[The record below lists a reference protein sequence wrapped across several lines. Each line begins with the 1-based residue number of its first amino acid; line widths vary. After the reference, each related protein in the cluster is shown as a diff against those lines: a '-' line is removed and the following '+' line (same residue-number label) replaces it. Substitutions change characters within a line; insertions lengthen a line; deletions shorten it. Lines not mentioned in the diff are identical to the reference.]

1 VATCRPLCAENRAQ
15 NHALRRTAF
24 APGRLR
30 KSAGFG
36 ARAAAALDLAMPARG
51 HLGGGVTAI
60 SMNTSSRGAA
70 TPTSDAVWEW
80 IRPPLEE
87 LKQGYNADPGQP

>member
-1 VATCRPLCAENRAQ
+1 MRSDAPF
-15 NHALRRTAF
+15 AL
-24 APGRLR
+24 GQML

-80 IRPPLEE
+80 IRPPLVE